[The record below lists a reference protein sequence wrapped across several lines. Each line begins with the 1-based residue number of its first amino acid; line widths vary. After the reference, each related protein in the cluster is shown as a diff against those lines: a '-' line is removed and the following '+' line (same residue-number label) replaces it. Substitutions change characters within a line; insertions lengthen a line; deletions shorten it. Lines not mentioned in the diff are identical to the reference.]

1 MTSPGQPRTRNR
13 SAETVLAYSGGVI
26 DRAASQRTEPG
37 WVDATL
43 AKASTRLIPMWRDQC
58 VVSGEP
64 AVPVIVPAAEAG
76 AVLNAAAEV
85 VFLGLD
91 DHGGIF
97 AADLSSAAESLAAEA
112 AGGERVLD
120 VRALVGTL
128 SPAEAALLGYARG
141 ILYWHRHQRYCG
153 SCGSPTRIG
162 HGGHLRTC
170 QNEACAR
177 LHFPRVEPAVIMLVE
192 NQGRCLL
199 ARHKGSAAGSYST
212 LAGFVGVCESL
223 EDAVRREVAEEDGRA
238 RRVGDVHGLAGL
250 AVPVRADDRVPG
262 HRAGGDHSR
271 RRRGSDRGPLVYPRR
286 AHRARHGG
294 RAPGARG
301 LDRPVSAP
309 FLAGRHHLMTRR
321 R

>member
-1 MTSPGQPRTRNR
+1 MTSPGRRE

-26 DRAASQRTEPG
+26 DRAANQRTEPG

-43 AKASTRLIPMWRDQC
+43 ARASTRLIPMWRDQC

-64 AVPVIVPAAEAG
+64 AVPVIVPAATAAAG
-76 AVLNAAAEV
+76 AVLNSAAEV

-97 AADLSSAAESLAAEA
+97 AADLSQAGESAAAAA

-192 NQGRCLL
+192 SQGKCLL
-199 ARHKGSAAGSYST
+199 AGTR
-212 LAGFVGVCESL
+212 
-223 EDAVRREVAEEDGRA
+223 VRPPGRT
-238 RRVGDVHGLAGL
+238 R
-250 AVPVRADDRVPG
+250 PW
-262 HRAGGDHSR
+262 
-271 RRRGSDRGPLVYPRR
+271 RGSSAFARAWRTRCDARSPKRR
-286 AHRARHGG
+286 ACPSG
-294 RAPGARG
+294 R
-301 LDRPVSAP
+301 
-309 FLAGRHHLMTRR
+309 
-321 R
+321 

>member
-1 MTSPGQPRTRNR
+1 MTSPARREN
-13 SAETVLAYSGGVI
+13 AETAQTIETAEVVLAYSGGVI

-43 AKASTRLIPMWRDQC
+43 ARAGTRLIPMWRDQC

-64 AVPVIVPAAEAG
+64 AVPVIVPAAAAG
-76 AVLNAAAEV
+76 AVLKSATEV

-97 AADLSSAAESLAAEA
+97 AADLSSAPESLAAGV

-162 HGGHLRTC
+162 HGGPLRTC

-192 NQGRCLL
+192 NQGKCLL
-199 ARHKGSAAGSYST
+199 ARHKGSAPGSYST

-223 EDAVRREVAEEDGRA
+223 EDAVRREVAEETG
-238 RRVGDVHGLAGL
+238 
-250 AVPVRADDRVPG
+250 VPVGRVTYIASQGWPFPSGLMVGFRATALAQTVHADGEEVVEARWFTRAELTEHAGAAGHLGREDSIDRYLL
-262 HRAGGDHSR
+262 RSWLED
-271 RRRGSDRGPLVYPRR
+271 
-286 AHRARHGG
+286 
-294 RAPGARG
+294 
-301 LDRPVSAP
+301 
-309 FLAGRHHLMTRR
+309 TT
-321 R
+321 